1 MLHGWQRIL
10 ADRISDIFFEWLSG
24 RESTWGEIYCSSG
37 NSINILQTDSQQR
50 CDYRNVV
57 VVCFWNHRHS
67 GSNLGR
73 NDNESSVIADSDK
86 DANES
91 HQSRFSWLK
100 LLIAVPGRIIVSCS
114 DEQIRFKQWR
124 GERGGWKGRTGQLSG
139 WLFQCCV
146 NSQASKVNRLRSL
159 PSFPPSLSPFP
170 FTPIH
175 LFSQPQHATALL
187 CDLWDRWSEK
197 WKGRILWR
205 KGGGTQSKLSLPWFW
220 HLAV

>member
-124 GERGGWKGRTGQLSG
+124 GERGGVKREDWTAFWMAFPMLCK
-139 WLFQCCV
+139 
-146 NSQASKVNRLRSL
+146 L
-159 PSFPPSLSPFP
+159 PSKQSQQAEESPFLP
-170 FTPIH
+170 SIAVSISLHPHPPI
-175 LFSQPQHATALL
+175 LPASTRNRPSV
-187 CDLWDRWSEK
+187 WSLGPVVREV
-197 WKGRILWR
+197 KGKDSMEEGR
-205 KGGGTQSKLSLPWFW
+205 GHTE
-220 HLAV
+220 